1 MPETNSKEQRRSL
14 FVCCCHNHC
23 QRQTRRQMSRSRT
36 DSALQEK
43 QKKKIYSNEICNY
56 GIMKRN
62 KRRGKSF
69 SVLRENENSF
79 PGCGLN
85 IFRMDVKARAAARLI
100 LAKHNLLSSAEA
112 LHQQRKKFRANFKSF
127 EKRFLITAE
136 FRVKNDS

>member
-14 FVCCCHNHC
+14 FVCCCHNRC

-43 QKKKIYSNEICNY
+43 QKKIYSNEICNY